1 MNNNILFTESDFEK
15 MKNDGMSDEDIAVLK
30 DASAISE
37 TMDML
42 PDDPTELLKEI
53 DSIMPADSKNGF
65 KDTLSLI
72 VKNPELAT
80 KMMAMINMVSSGVAS
95 ETRLDPQIARMTD
108 EEYAKAERKLFET
121 ITSLPADKRREFLT
135 LMQNSTDEQKDDF
148 YTELLK

>member
-1 MNNNILFTESDFEK
+1 
-15 MKNDGMSDEDIAVLK
+15 MSDEDIAVLK